1 MSILCDVALSGHFV
15 VYNLVLRDRRRKLCG
30 FSSVWQAWHF
40 AHAAKTLAGVA
51 HMRGGFGGHL
61 TRQAQYLV
69 NLGDVLKGS
78 KASFCETVV
87 ELIWGMMMIQC
98 GRCGTSDA
106 SGSFFMAGA
115 VLCRPRPKKP
125 EI

>member
-40 AHAAKTLAGVA
+40 AHAAKPLAGVA
-51 HMRGGFGGHL
+51 QMRGGFGGHL
-61 TRQAQYLV
+61 MRQAQYLV
-69 NLGDVLKGS
+69 NLDDVLKGS

-87 ELIWGMMMIQC
+87 GFDLGHDDDSVWQVRHFGCLGLIFH
-98 GRCGTSDA
+98 GRRCT
-106 SGSFFMAGA
+106 
-115 VLCRPRPKKP
+115 L
-125 EI
+125 